1 LRIWFALLLLAT
13 FVGAIWWL
21 AARAPR
27 PVEKAGAANRTSA
40 VETVERVVRRHRLD
54 ANRLDV
60 DQITTGANPGWSFTL
75 QVPAGFAVE
84 ALLLDLQA
92 EAHNLGGRLEP
103 QPLSE
108 GGGYGL
114 ARLDG
119 RVAGESWRVIVVGDA
134 PVARSTP
141 RAVSP
146 ADRAGGRLAIVLDDA
161 GYSLDTVNEVACLP
175 AAIAVAVLPNASQ
188 SAAVARLLSGTGRE
202 LLLHLP
208 MEATANHGAGPG
220 PGAITVGESAAEIA
234 SAVAAALAV
243 VPQAVGVNNHMG
255 SVATADLQTMNA
267 VMAALRPHGLY
278 FLDSRTTP
286 ESQGERAAR
295 QAGVPVLRRDVF
307 LDLVDDPE
315 AIRRG
320 LEHALDQA
328 RRDGRA
334 VAIGHVHQTTIAVLI
349 QELPG
354 LLNGVELVR
363 PSELLRSAA
372 HESKK

>member
-1 LRIWFALLLLAT
+1 M
-13 FVGAIWWL
+13 
-21 AARAPR
+21 
-27 PVEKAGAANRTSA
+27 SA
-40 VETVERVVRRHRLD
+40 VETVQRVVKRHRLN

-60 DQITTGANPGWSFTL
+60 DQIATGANPGWSFTV

-103 QPLSE
+103 RPLSE

-114 ARLDG
+114 ARLEG
-119 RVAGESWRVIVVGDA
+119 RVAEESWRVIVVGDA
-134 PVARSTP
+134 PDARTP
-141 RAVSP
+141 PRVVPP
-146 ADRAGGRLAIVLDDA
+146 ASMEDVRLAIVLDDA

-175 AAIAVAVLPNASQ
+175 LAIAVAVLPNAAQ
-188 SAAVARLLSGTGRE
+188 SAAVARLLASTGRE
-202 LLLHLP
+202 ILLHLP
-208 MEATANHGAGPG
+208 MEAAANHGPGPG

-234 SAVAAALAV
+234 KTVGAALAV

-255 SVATADLQTMNA
+255 SVATANLQTMDA
-267 VMAALRPHGLY
+267 LMAALRPRGLY

-307 LDLVDDPE
+307 LDLVDDPA

-320 LEHALDQA
+320 LEHALGLA

-334 VAIGHVHQTTIAVLI
+334 VAIGHVHPTTIAVLA
-349 QELPG
+349 QDLPG
-354 LLNGVELVR
+354 MLNGVKLVR
-363 PSELLRSAA
+363 PSELLGGFTPER
-372 HESKK
+372 KK